1 MQDGRGQSLQDG
13 LFGTRDPLDEMRSAL
28 EATGRFKVLE
38 RLAKPATYS
47 PEVPVPARASTCI
60 YLDVETT
67 GLRSSEDKIIQLGIV
82 AFRYDAF
89 GNVHDVVA
97 ELDEFEDPGRPIPEE
112 ITELTGITDED
123 VRGTRIDDERVAALL
138 ADASLVVAH
147 NASFDRPFVEK
158 RFPAFKDVTWACS
171 IEDVNWR
178 SEGFGSSKLEW
189 LAFQHG
195 FFYDSHRASSDCL
208 AGVRLL
214 AAELPRSQRT
224 AMSKLLESAARHD
237 VRLWAVG
244 SPFETKDALRRRGY
258 RWQASAKVW
267 WRDLRADQHE
277 AELEWLTKNVYGG
290 RRRELPFVSF
300 DGALRY
306 SSRISD
312 DPASARG

>member
-1 MQDGRGQSLQDG
+1 MQDG
-13 LFGTRDPLDEMRSAL
+13 LFGSRDPLDEMRTAL

-38 RLAKPATYS
+38 RLSKPPTFSPDTLPPAAT
-47 PEVPVPARASTCI
+47 STGL

-67 GLRSSEDKIIQLGIV
+67 GLRSSEDKIIQLGLV
-82 AFRYDAF
+82 AFRYDAA

-112 ITELTGITDED
+112 ITELTGITDDD
-123 VRGTRIDDERVAALL
+123 VRGMRIDDARVLSLL
-138 ADASLVVAH
+138 ADADLVVAH
-147 NASFDRPFVEK
+147 NAAFDRPFVEK
-158 RFPAFKDVTWACS
+158 RFPAFSDVAWACS

-214 AAELPRSQRT
+214 AADMPRSQRT
-224 AMSKLLESAARHD
+224 AMSKLLESAARAD

-258 RWQASAKVW
+258 RWQSSAKVW
-267 WRDLRADQHE
+267 WRDLRADQHR

-290 RRRELPFVSF
+290 RDRELPFVTF
-300 DGALRY
+300 DSRSRY
-306 SSRISD
+306 SGRVSD
-312 DPASARG
+312 DPASARS